1 MTVDDVRRE
10 REAREARAKEVA
22 ATMPPG
28 DYYADDIYVRRHGD
42 RAIMHACSTHWD
54 ACLVMMAAPKIE
66 PDAYGRT
73 GEMEDCMACGGSGV
87 EYGETCVTC
96 GGFGWVRA

>member
-10 REAREARAKEVA
+10 REAREAQARKA
-22 ATMPPG
+22 ASTLPPG
-28 DYYADDIYVRRHGD
+28 NYYADGNVVRDHDARTPWYI
-42 RAIMHACSTHWD
+42 AASHWD
-54 ACLVMMAAPKIE
+54 ACLVMLYAGT

-87 EYGETCVTC
+87 EYDETCVTC